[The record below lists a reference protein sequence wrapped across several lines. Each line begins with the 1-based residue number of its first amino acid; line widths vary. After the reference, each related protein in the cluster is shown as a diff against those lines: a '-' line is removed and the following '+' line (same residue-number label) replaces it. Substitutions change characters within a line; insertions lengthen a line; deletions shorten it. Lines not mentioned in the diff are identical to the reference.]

1 MRNHRNTSITLPR
14 YVWIVTRATSHAD
27 GTETAE
33 VLQQHRSAAKCQAFV
48 DDKANGPNLGY
59 EGPVLRTSYPVGHTF
74 LINDGQ
80 VA

>member
-1 MRNHRNTSITLPR
+1 MNSNKPLGR

-33 VLQQHRSAAKCQAFV
+33 VLHQCRSCAAAQAFV
-48 DDKANGPNLGY
+48 DHGTNGPNLGY
-59 EGPVLRTSYPVGHTF
+59 EGPVLRTMYPVGHTF

-80 VA
+80 PA